1 MQNEGRGD
9 SHGQDVFWIMSAALV
24 NRKNNGSGSGGC
36 DSQCGLILIGLAA
49 TFAGLIV
56 IGCVIGCLVGYY
68 RDRRNRRC
76 PIYCCCA
83 TIPVPAVVT
92 ELVQVHVE
100 APTNVV
106 PAPALIPPTSPTKLF
121 AVENDRT
128 RFYSQLWK
136 ELSSATLFFQIIPLG
151 QQVVAYLD
159 CLLCDDT
166 RFQKYQQT
174 VLPKMKLCSADVI
187 AERCAYCGLAL
198 GHHLENR
205 ETIPPL
211 RVDEDM
217 SSYIIT
223 ARYYC
228 KYRCPLHKCKTC
240 HQLFVKAEEFQD
252 SCATCVV
259 KVRSRPRYEIVRWHR
274 FLNAYVDEIE
284 AKASLY
290 GLIVCKTVAER
301 RQNAKGRGV
310 HTVHTKVLDVP
321 GTERKIGT
329 FLGTI
334 EFKCE
339 GKCGQTWCVPFIAP
353 KPTNCGFCH

>member
-1 MQNEGRGD
+1 
-9 SHGQDVFWIMSAALV
+9 MSAALI
-24 NRKNNGSGSGGC
+24 NRKKGSSGSSGC
-36 DSQCGLILIGLAA
+36 DSQCELILIIIAA
-49 TFAGLIV
+49 TFAGLIL
-56 IGCVIGCLVGYY
+56 IGCVIGCLVAYY

-83 TIPVPAVVT
+83 TIPPAPPTVT
-92 ELVQVHVE
+92 ELVEVQVE
-100 APTNVV
+100 RSAPPRPLV
-106 PAPALIPPTSPTKLF
+106 ATSTAKLF
-121 AVENDRT
+121 HVENDRT
-128 RFYSQLWK
+128 RFYSQLWQ
-136 ELSSATLFFQIIPLG
+136 ELSVTSLFFQIIPLG

-166 RFQKYQQT
+166 RFQKYQQS

-187 AERCAYCGLAL
+187 GFACGYCGLAL

-205 ETIPPL
+205 EVIPPL
-211 RVDEDM
+211 VHEDF

-223 ARYYC
+223 AKYYC

-252 SCATCVV
+252 SCATCIV

-284 AKASLY
+284 ANS
-290 GLIVCKTVAER
+290 LIVCKTVAER

-310 HTVHTKVLDVP
+310 YTVQTKVLDVQA
-321 GTERKIGT
+321 TEMKIGT
-329 FLGTI
+329 FLTTI

-339 GKCGQTWCVPFIAP
+339 RQCGQRWCVPFIVP
-353 KPTNCGFCH
+353 KPTHCGFCH